1 MISSGKKDL
10 ILLTNAFPYSNAE
23 VFLEKEL
30 PFLPDAFNRVFLLP
44 LFPEGTPRRYDERII
59 LLSSSPPSL
68 FPLFEFLRGIFCS
81 TTFFFEEWKRSPGY
95 PLSLR
100 KLYLI
105 ARTAGIAKRI
115 EHRIEQ
121 AASTYGI
128 KNALIYSY
136 WMNQGCIGGI
146 FAAKRHGWK
155 VVSRTHGGD
164 LYTERYPGNYLPWHQ
179 WKVQNL
185 DAIMP
190 VSRNGAMYLKNRY
203 PGIQKKI
210 FHQRLGVADLKPVS
224 HTPGSGNSLHIASC
238 SSVIP
243 LKRVN
248 LILETVLSLK
258 KILPEHN
265 VRWTHFGNGPLLKE
279 IEAKAKA
286 AHTDGLD
293 IHLTGHIDNSKI
305 PAYYHSEKVDLFI
318 NYSTTEGIPVSI
330 MEAFSCGIPAA
341 APDVGGISEL
351 VSSENGLLFDH
362 EDTPEVVA
370 HQIFTLFIEG
380 GLSERGKQARNMW
393 ARDYDLSQNFT
404 SFALFLAS
412 I

>member
-1 MISSGKKDL
+1 
-10 ILLTNAFPYSNAE
+10 
-23 VFLEKEL
+23 
-30 PFLPDAFNRVFLLP
+30 
-44 LFPEGTPRRYDERII
+44 
-59 LLSSSPPSL
+59 
-68 FPLFEFLRGIFCS
+68 
-81 TTFFFEEWKRSPGY
+81 EWKRSPGY

-115 EHRIEQ
+115 EYRIEQ
-121 AASTYGI
+121 AISTYGI

-146 FAAKRHGWK
+146 FAAKSHGWK
-155 VVSRTHGGD
+155 VVSRAHGGD

-179 WKVQNL
+179 WKTENL
-185 DAIMP
+185 NAIMP
-190 VSRNGAMYLKNRY
+190 VSNNGAKYLKDRY
-203 PGIQKKI
+203 PEIRDRI

-224 HTPGSGNSLHIASC
+224 HTPGSRNSLHIASC

-243 LKRVN
+243 LKRVE

-258 KILPEHN
+258 KTLPEHN
-265 VRWTHFGNGPLLKE
+265 VRWTHFGNGPLLNK
-279 IEAKAKA
+279 IKAKA
-286 AHTDGLD
+286 QTVHTDGLE
-293 IHLTGHIDNSKI
+293 IHLAGHTDNTKI

-351 VSSENGLLFDH
+351 VSSENGLLFDR
-362 EDTPEVVA
+362 EDTPEAVA
-370 HQIFTLFIEG
+370 HRIFTLFVEG
-380 GLSERGKQARNMW
+380 ELSERGKQARKKW
-393 ARDYDLSQNFT
+393 AHEYDIAHNFT
-404 SFALFLAS
+404 SFARFLAS
-412 I
+412 F